1 MVALFCP
8 ESLAICGIPRYNGYM
23 RIPLLILLML
33 SFFFAGLSNADVSLW
48 EGANQLRAREKSS
61 GKDLWQSKVQVQE
74 IKDSLHILE
83 EGGGICGRE
92 KRYLSWCYESF
103 FKVEGSRFLPEKINV
118 VYKLKNGKTLK
129 TLKKS
134 FDYENKKVICNV
146 NGKNKEFEF
155 KNDLVDRENLGLF
168 LSNYPFEKKN
178 DLSFHLLSHEPS
190 LDKMI
195 IKYKGRET
203 IKNGKNMVECHKL
216 EMKPDLGV
224 LKLLEV
230 FVPKVYF
237 WFESKPPHNFI
248 KYEGLEGGLN
258 SPYIILESRVIPQ
271 KSS

>member
-1 MVALFCP
+1 MRK
-8 ESLAICGIPRYNGYM
+8 SLTI
-23 RIPLLILLML
+23 LLIL
-33 SFFFAGLSNADVSLW
+33 SFFAAGFSHAEVFKIKNIW
-48 EGANQLRAREKSS
+48 EGVNQLRAREKSS

-92 KRYLSWCYESF
+92 ERYLSWRYESF
-103 FKVEGSRFLPEKINV
+103 FKVEGSKFLPEKINV

-146 NGKNKEFEF
+146 NGKEKEFEF
-155 KNDLVDRENLGLF
+155 KDDLVDRENLGLF
-168 LSNYPFEKKN
+168 LSNYPFEKKK
-178 DLSFHLLSHEPS
+178 DLSFHLLTHEPS

-203 IKNGKNMVECHKL
+203 INMVKCYKL
-216 EMKPDLGV
+216 EMTPDLGV
-224 LKLLEV
+224 LKILNA
-230 FVPKVYF
+230 FIPKIYF
-237 WFESKPPHNFI
+237 WYECEPPHNFI
-248 KYEGLEGGLN
+248 KYEGLESGLN